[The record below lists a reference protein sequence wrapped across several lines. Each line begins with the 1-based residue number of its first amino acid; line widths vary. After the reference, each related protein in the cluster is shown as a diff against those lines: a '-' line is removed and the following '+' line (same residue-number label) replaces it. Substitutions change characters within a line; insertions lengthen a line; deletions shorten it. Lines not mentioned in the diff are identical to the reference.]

1 MTMAEPDDGRAWY
14 LVYCKPRQEGVAKTN
29 LERQGFRAYLPLA
42 RVARKRLG
50 RRVPVLE
57 PLFPRYLFI
66 ELSTETDNWGP
77 IRSTLGVSTLVR
89 FGGGLPARVPGDLVA
104 GLQQRDDTEGIQDLM
119 VPQFR
124 EGERVRIGSGAMEGY
139 EGIFLARTSKERVSV
154 LLEILGR
161 QAKIS
166 VGVDQLETG
175 GR

>member
-1 MTMAEPDDGRAWY
+1 MAESNDGRAWY
-14 LVYCKPRQEGVAKTN
+14 LVYCKPRQEAVAKTN

-50 RRVPVLE
+50 RKMPVLE

-89 FGGGLPARVPGDLVA
+89 FGGLPARVPSDLVA
-104 GLQQRDDTEGIQDLM
+104 TLQRRDDTEGIQDLT

-166 VGVDQLETG
+166 VGIDQLEPG
-175 GR
+175 GG